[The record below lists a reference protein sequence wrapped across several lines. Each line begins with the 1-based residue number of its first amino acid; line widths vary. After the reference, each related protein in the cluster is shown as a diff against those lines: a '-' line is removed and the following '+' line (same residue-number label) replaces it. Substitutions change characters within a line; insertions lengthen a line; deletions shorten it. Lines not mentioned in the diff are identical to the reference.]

1 MAKSP
6 APRNARS
13 TRKAARP
20 RVWRGNHGSAVIAPA
35 TRRLTA
41 VRQLASPPRIDRP
54 RRIHPRRFPP
64 RVPEGEEQIVRAR
77 LLPIA
82 RMAARAVSPGDELTI
97 TRSTEL
103 TGPGAKSTASNVG
116 EPSVAVNGD
125 VVLYTGNW
133 YAAVSVDGGKTFRFL
148 DPSTAFARFD
158 PPGSSFC
165 CDQVAQYIPSL
176 DTFVWLLQYSTGDEI
191 DNFQRLAFAKTS
203 DVAKGRWRLFDITAA
218 HLGVAGTFLDF
229 PDLAIGAG
237 ALYMTTNVFPPRSQ
251 QVGTAVVRIPFTS
264 IANGPFKIDRFVNFS
279 HQSFRVAQNCGATA
293 FFAAHESTSS
303 LRVFSWKESQAM
315 PISKTVGVARWIGGD
330 GYRSKTPD
338 RRRWLDRADSR
349 ITGATLAGSELWFG
363 WGVDQ
368 GSSRRKNPFVQV
380 ARIDS
385 TTMRLVEDVQLFDD
399 DAATCYPAMATNAD
413 GDVGIAY
420 FLGGGTR
427 FPTLMVGV
435 LTDPKRVLEAATS
448 GRGPLHEGDGR
459 FHWGDYLA
467 VRPLHPGG
475 RLFAASGYVMKGGG
489 DGNGSNRDCTPR
501 FVVFGRKKHAGRARP
516 TRPPRTPRGR
526 RRAGGGVP

>member
-20 RVWRGNHGSAVIAPA
+20 RVWRGNHGSVVIAPA

-64 RVPEGEEQIVRAR
+64 RVPEGQEQIVRAR

-176 DTFVWLLQYSTGDEI
+176 DTFVWLLQSSTGDEI

-218 HLGVAGTFLDF
+218 NLGVAGTFLDF
-229 PDLAIGAG
+229 PDLALGAG

-349 ITGATLAGSELWFG
+349 ITGATLAGSELWFA
-363 WGVDQ
+363 WGVD
-368 GSSRRKNPFVQV
+368 RDRAV
-380 ARIDS
+380 ARTRSCRWRASTAPPCAWSKTFSCS
-385 TTMRLVEDVQLFDD
+385 TT
-399 DAATCYPAMATNAD
+399 
-413 GDVGIAY
+413 
-420 FLGGGTR
+420 
-427 FPTLMVGV
+427 
-435 LTDPKRVLEAATS
+435 
-448 GRGPLHEGDGR
+448 
-459 FHWGDYLA
+459 
-467 VRPLHPGG
+467 
-475 RLFAASGYVMKGGG
+475 
-489 DGNGSNRDCTPR
+489 TPR
-501 FVVFGRKKHAGRARP
+501 RATRRWRP
-516 TRPPRTPRGR
+516 TRMATWGSPTFSAAARGSRRSWSACSPIRRGCWRPP
-526 RRAGGGVP
+526 RAGGDHFMRATAGSIGATTWPCGHSIRAAGCSPRRATS